1 MPLPHRPVRHGG
13 EPPDRGEGG
22 GEVGAA
28 LETDEEK
35 KLNRDFPAFHI
46 CVFLLVGK
54 KSESHKKTRLKFP
67 LCLCYLV
74 LHLIRRN
81 NSSVFLYGFFFGNLN
96 VFPCAPELATL
107 RFPFCREKFTDPGF
121 GGVADIE
128 LDVPR

>member
-54 KSESHKKTRLKFP
+54 KSEIHKKNSTE
-67 LCLCYLV
+67 V
-74 LHLIRRN
+74 
-81 NSSVFLYGFFFGNLN
+81 SSVSLLFSFAFNS
-96 VFPCAPELATL
+96 AE
-107 RFPFCREKFTDPGF
+107 
-121 GGVADIE
+121 
-128 LDVPR
+128 